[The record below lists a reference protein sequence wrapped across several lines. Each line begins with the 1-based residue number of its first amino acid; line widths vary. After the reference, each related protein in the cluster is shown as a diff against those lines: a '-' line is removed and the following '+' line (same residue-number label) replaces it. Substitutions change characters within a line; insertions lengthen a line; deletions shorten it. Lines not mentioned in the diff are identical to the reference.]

1 MRNKGK
7 IIFVGLV
14 GILMLGS
21 VLPNAFAID
30 TEQNFENDI
39 LFEICDGQI
48 GVTIP
53 IGAYEIKDTEQG
65 HEITIENFGHLLIS
79 GKPNLPSKIFS
90 VAIPPGSVLKDVSFN
105 IGDGIELPGKY
116 EIIPTSIP
124 RVIGKEDPYFYE
136 LQKQEYEENY
146 NSIYGFDEP
155 YPQSVGEF
163 VRTAGYRKYNLVDLR
178 ITPINYYPLSGRLF
192 YYPKVTV
199 NVKYSFP
206 DGFSYEDIMIDNVV
220 DKQKIA
226 DELIVNYN
234 QAKNWYPK
242 DIRDRETYNYV
253 IITLEDLTSHITQ
266 LVEWEEY
273 KGRIVKVVTTD
284 WINSNYDGYD
294 LAEKIRNFLIEK
306 YPSEEWGI
314 EYVCLIGDY
323 DDVPIRTTAQYIGS
337 YGPPATDYYY
347 AELSLPDSASW
358 DENGNHLYGEN
369 SDSIDF
375 YTEINVGR
383 IPWSDP
389 DTVEHIC
396 EKSAAYEQK
405 DDPSF
410 KKNILL
416 LGAFFW
422 DNDPNPRT
430 DNAVLM
436 EIKTNPEEHPWMED
450 WTMTRLYEEG
460 YSDYE
465 MDYDLTYD
473 NVKTVWSEGS
483 YGFVNWA
490 GHGSPTACYRYHPS
504 TKFVDTDTCNYLN
517 DDYPAIIFADACSNS
532 DTRYENIG
540 KMMLKQGAIGF
551 LGATCVA
558 LGCPGWDDPYDGSSQ
573 SLDYFFS
580 TCVTSG
586 EYTQGQAHQYGLLEM
601 YTNDLWSYT
610 YYEMFQWGALWG
622 NPDLAMIT
630 SFSNKPPAI
639 PAQPNGPTEGVEDK
653 EYTFSAQTSDPE
665 GEQIYYLFDWDDG
678 TDSGWLG
685 PYNSGI
691 TGEASHIWSD
701 PGKYNVTVRAK
712 DINDFESHWSE
723 PLNINIVMGPFL
735 DVKKIL
741 GGFFKVSSV
750 IKNMG
755 ATEATNI
762 DWKITLDGGT
772 IFYGRE
778 TTGTIP
784 SISPGGEVTIISDS
798 ILGFGKTSVIV
809 TTEIPECSD
818 IRSQNGMMYLIFI
831 VVNPSGP

>member
-1 MRNKGK
+1 MRNKGRK
-7 IIFVGLV
+7 IIIVLV
-14 GILMLGS
+14 GILMLSS
-21 VLPNAFAID
+21 VLPNAFAIN
-30 TEQNFENDI
+30 TEQNFENYI

-48 GVTIP
+48 IVTVP

-65 HEITIENFGHLLIS
+65 HEIIIENFGHLSIS

-90 VAIPPGSVLKDVSFN
+90 IAIPPGSVLTDVSFN
-105 IGDGIELPGKY
+105 TCDGIEIPGKY
-116 EIIPTSIP
+116 EIIPTNIP
-124 RVIGKEDPYFYE
+124 RVIGEEDQYFYE

-146 NSIYGFDEP
+146 KTIYLSDES
-155 YPQSVGEF
+155 YPDSVGEF
-163 VRTAGYRKYNLVDLR
+163 VRKSGYRKYNLVDIR
-178 ITPINYYPLSGRLF
+178 ITPINYYPLSGRLL
-192 YYPKVTV
+192 YYPEVIV
-199 NVKYSFP
+199 NIKYSFP
-206 DGFSYEDIMIDNVV
+206 NDFSYEDIIIDNIV
-220 DKQKIA
+220 DKQKFA

-234 QAKNWYPK
+234 QAKSWYPEE
-242 DIRDRETYNYV
+242 IGDRETYNYV
-253 IITLEDLTSHITQ
+253 IITLENLTSHITQ
-266 LVEWEEY
+266 LVEWEIA
-273 KGRIVKVVTTD
+273 KGRSVNVVTTE
-284 WINSNYDGYD
+284 WINSTFDGYD

-337 YGPPATDYYY
+337 YGPPETDYYY

-358 DENGNHLYGEN
+358 DKNGNHLYGEN

-375 YTEINVGR
+375 YSEINIGR

-389 DTVEHIC
+389 DTIEHIC
-396 EKSAAYEQK
+396 EKSVTYEQN

-422 DNDPNPRT
+422 DNDPYPRT

-436 EIKTNPEEHPWMED
+436 ETKTNPEEHPWMED
-450 WTMTRLYEEG
+450 WTMTRLYEEDH
-460 YSDYE
+460 SDYE
-465 MDYDLTYD
+465 MDYDLTYA

-504 TKFVDTDTCNYLN
+504 TKFVDTDTCDSLN

-532 DTRYENIG
+532 DTREDNIG

-558 LGCPGWDDPYDGSSQ
+558 LGCPGWDNPYDGSSQ

-586 EYTQGQAHQYGLLEM
+586 EYTQGQAQQYGLLEM

-622 NPDLAMIT
+622 NPDLAMVT
-630 SFSNKPPAI
+630 PFYSYRPKTPS
-639 PAQPNGPTEGVEDK
+639 QPNGPTEGVEDK
-653 EYTFSAQTSDPE
+653 EYTFSTQTYDPE
-665 GEQIYYLFDWDDG
+665 GEQIHYLFDWGDE
-678 TDSGWLG
+678 TNTSWIG
-685 PYNSGI
+685 PYNSGD
-691 TGEASHIWSD
+691 TGIASHIWTEE
-701 PGKYNVTVRAK
+701 GNFEVRAK
-712 DINDFESHWSE
+712 AKDEYGRESDWSD
-723 PLNINIVMGPFL
+723 PLNINIVMGPVL
-735 DVKKIL
+735 DVIKIL

-750 IKNMG
+750 IKNVG

-772 IFYGRE
+772 IFYGKE

-784 SISPGGEVTIISDS
+784 SISPGSKVTINSDS
-798 ILGFGKTSVIV
+798 ILGFGKTSVTI

-818 IRSQNGMMYLIFI
+818 IRSQNGRMFLFFI
-831 VVNPSGP
+831 VVNPSGL